1 MGNCSPTSPLTREH
15 STDNK
20 LGQGRGRRSGA
31 QILILTKKMSDLLD
45 ISPISSIIQDG
56 ERGTVRDKSL
66 ASEHNKMNRTEL
78 DDRHLFLFITNSPF
92 PTSIHCLIQKWWPIA
107 SQFCWRKSESALLAF
122 KYNKVFQLQHRKRR
136 ASILPENRRHKA
148 VDHTASSS
156 WFYQKPVTN
165 NNNQC
170 LFKCVN

>member
-20 LGQGRGRRSGA
+20 LGQGRGRRSD
-31 QILILTKKMSDLLD
+31 TD
-45 ISPISSIIQDG
+45 IDQKDVWSPWHFTDIVYNPG
-56 ERGTVRDKSL
+56 WRERHCERQSL

-107 SQFCWRKSESALLAF
+107 SQFCWRKSESALSAF

>member
-1 MGNCSPTSPLTREH
+1 MGNCSTTSPLTREH

-20 LGQGRGRRSGA
+20 LGQVRGC
-31 QILILTKKMSDLLD
+31 SDTD
-45 ISPISSIIQDG
+45 VDQKVVWSPWHFTDTIYNPG
-56 ERGTVRDKSL
+56 WRERHCERQGL
-66 ASEHNKMNRTEL
+66 ASEHNKTNRTEL

-107 SQFCWRKSESALLAF
+107 SQFYWRKSESALLAF
-122 KYNKVFQLQHRKRR
+122 KHNKVFQLQHRKRR